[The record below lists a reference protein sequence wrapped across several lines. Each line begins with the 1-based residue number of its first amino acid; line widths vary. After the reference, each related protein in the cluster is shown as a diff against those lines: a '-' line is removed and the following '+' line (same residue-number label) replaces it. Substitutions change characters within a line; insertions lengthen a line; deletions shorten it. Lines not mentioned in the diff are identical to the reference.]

1 MHFRQL
7 LRVLN
12 AFKCHRANLLPGR
25 CQGHYSFGQFLIPG
39 QFLCSGANT
48 NMFTRFNLKDS
59 ALFKFVAK
67 LFRGKRKRKSTSE
80 SPWLE
85 GLDSR
90 LASYDTNLMQPTTYN
105 SSEAAAEAEEQ
116 LRQLCSGVQ
125 QELED
130 TDRVVIRKERRQVD
144 STAVDIKAWWGG
156 AVATWDPIDIKN
168 LDSINQT
175 RRPRKSKWF
184 DNQPGSDLGRP
195 S

>member
-1 MHFRQL
+1 
-7 LRVLN
+7 
-12 AFKCHRANLLPGR
+12 
-25 CQGHYSFGQFLIPG
+25 
-39 QFLCSGANT
+39 
-48 NMFTRFNLKDS
+48 MFTRFNLKDS

>member
-1 MHFRQL
+1 
-7 LRVLN
+7 
-12 AFKCHRANLLPGR
+12 
-25 CQGHYSFGQFLIPG
+25 
-39 QFLCSGANT
+39 
-48 NMFTRFNLKDS
+48 MFTRFKLKGS

-85 GLDSR
+85 GLDTR

-105 SSEAAAEAEEQ
+105 SAATEAEEQ

-125 QELED
+125 EDLND
-130 TDRVVIRKERRQVD
+130 TDRVVVRKDRRQVD

-168 LDSINQT
+168 LDSINQQ

-184 DNQPGSDLGRP
+184 DAQPGSDLGKP

>member
-1 MHFRQL
+1 
-7 LRVLN
+7 
-12 AFKCHRANLLPGR
+12 
-25 CQGHYSFGQFLIPG
+25 
-39 QFLCSGANT
+39 
-48 NMFTRFNLKDS
+48 MFTRFNLKDS
-59 ALFKFVAK
+59 ALFKLVAK
-67 LFRGKRKRKSTSE
+67 VFRKKRKRKTTSE

-85 GLDSR
+85 DLDSR

-105 SSEAAAEAEEQ
+105 SSAAAAEAEEQ

-125 QELED
+125 EELAD
-130 TDRVVIRKERRQVD
+130 SVVIRKERRQVD

-175 RRPRKSKWF
+175 RRPRTSKWF
-184 DNQPGSDLGRP
+184 DNQPGNDLGRP

>member
-1 MHFRQL
+1 MFR
-7 LRVLN
+7 
-12 AFKCHRANLLPGR
+12 
-25 CQGHYSFGQFLIPG
+25 
-39 QFLCSGANT
+39 
-48 NMFTRFNLKDS
+48 RFNLQDS

-67 LFRGKRKRKSTSE
+67 LFRRKRKRKFTSE

-105 SSEAAAEAEEQ
+105 SNSATEAEEQ
-116 LRQLCSGVQ
+116 LRQLCNEVQ
-125 QELED
+125 EEFND

-144 STAVDIKAWWGG
+144 TTAVDIKAWWGG

-168 LDSINQT
+168 LDSINQQ

-184 DNQPGSDLGRP
+184 DAQPGSDLGRP
-195 S
+195 G